1 MGSGMR
7 VVLTLVLGFAVTAVL
22 SADEASKTIQKSESF
37 DRDPMWEGHNN
48 RIVPKELP
56 TVKQEF
62 GYSQTHF
69 ASATPGELGGLV
81 TRASEPAYYAVRLK
95 PRSLDEKFSAA
106 GTFAIAKTTP
116 GGGVFFGFF
125 RAEQPAGGGRPIAS
139 LGLHF
144 DCEHPGA
151 RLA

>member
-1 MGSGMR
+1 MGNAMR
-7 VVLTLVLGFAVTAVL
+7 AVFTLALGFALGSAL
-22 SADEASKTIQKSESF
+22 SAEETSKTIQKSQSF
-37 DRDPMWEGHNN
+37 DRDPMWEGRNN

-69 ASATPGELGGLV
+69 ASVTPGEVGGLV

-95 PRSLDEKFSAA
+95 PRSLEEKFSAS
-106 GTFAIAKTTP
+106 GTFAITKTTP

-144 DCEHPGA
+144 DCEHSGA
-151 RLA
+151 